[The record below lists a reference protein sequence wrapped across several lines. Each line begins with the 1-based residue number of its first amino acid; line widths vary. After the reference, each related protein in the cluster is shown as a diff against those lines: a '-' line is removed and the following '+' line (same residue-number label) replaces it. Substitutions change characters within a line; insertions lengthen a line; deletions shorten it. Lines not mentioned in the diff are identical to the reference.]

1 MDVFAYIQSNPNLAG
16 LVLAAIGAL
25 LLVGAILNWE
35 WVVDTQGER
44 PGFRLL
50 RAIFGVRGEMII
62 TASVI
67 LIAGIVL
74 FVLL

>member
-1 MDVFAYIQSNPNLAG
+1 MDIFDYLQKNPRLAG

-25 LLVGAILNWE
+25 LLVGAILNWR

-44 PGFRLL
+44 RGFRLL

-62 TASVI
+62 TAIVI
-67 LIAGIVL
+67 IAGGVTL